1 MVTQLEK
8 EAQKIKDKRNK
19 IVALVNKTNKA
30 VFLHNL
36 STNSGRKFDI
46 RYSICTAGNLI
57 ELDISDIMTHK
68 KIAFVEVW
76 LLSSYFNNGY
86 FQRLDMKKIEELEN
100 KLEDMYK
107 LAIKYIK
114 LNETEQEINY

>member
-19 IVALVNKTNKA
+19 IVALVNKINKA

-36 STNSGRKFDI
+36 SAHSGRKFDI

-57 ELDISDIMTHK
+57 ELDIYDIVTHT
-68 KIAFVEVW
+68 KIDFVDVW
-76 LLSSYFNNGY
+76 LLSSYFKGQDY
-86 FQRLDMKKIEELEN
+86 FYRVDMKAVEDLEN

-114 LNETEQEINY
+114 LNEKD